1 VAERGYNLLL
11 DQFASFDAVAERIS
25 IFKSEVEKRGRTYDP
40 MDVGV
45 ARAFYVAK
53 DEAEKQ
59 AALERRMEAQR
70 RLEAISN
77 APDGT
82 KNKASIMAYS
92 DTREA
97 SEESALYGSPDEI
110 AAKLEKLRTLGVEYV
125 LLNGGGLVGHAN
137 ESLRRFAREL
147 IPVFADERKMR
158 VVG

>member
-1 VAERGYNLLL
+1 MEERGRV
-11 DQFASFDAVAERIS
+11 FD
-25 IFKSEVEKRGRTYDP
+25 P
-40 MDVGV
+40 LDVGV

-53 DEAEKQ
+53 DQADKD

-82 KNKASIMAYS
+82 KSKASIMAYS

-97 SEESALYGSPDEI
+97 SEESALYGTPDEI
-110 AAKLEKLRTLGVEYV
+110 ARKTRKDCAASASDMSCSTAAVCGSTRPAT
-125 LLNGGGLVGHAN
+125 AC
-137 ESLRRFAREL
+137 SRFAREVM
-147 IPVFADERKMR
+147 PAFAAEAQAR